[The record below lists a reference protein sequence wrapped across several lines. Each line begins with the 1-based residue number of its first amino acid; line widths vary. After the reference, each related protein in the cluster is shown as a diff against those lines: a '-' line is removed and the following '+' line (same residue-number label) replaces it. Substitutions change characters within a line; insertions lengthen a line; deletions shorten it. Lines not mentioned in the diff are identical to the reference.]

1 MKVLILDNY
10 DSFTYNLYQ
19 FFGELGAQLQVSRN
33 DKISLDEIR
42 AFAPDRIVISP
53 GPGRP
58 DNPTYFGVGM
68 EAIRELGHQT
78 PILGICLG
86 HQGIVC
92 AFGGRLVRLDT
103 VMHGK
108 ASTVF
113 HNKDSIFEGVPQSFE
128 AMRYHSLI
136 AQAEALPKEL
146 DVIAK
151 TFNDVIMAVRHRN
164 FPIWGIQFHPES
176 IGTQHGMKILANFLN
191 HAGKS
196 A

>member
-19 FFGELGAQLQVSRN
+19 YFGELGAQLQVSRN

-42 AFAPDRIVISP
+42 AYGPDRIVISP

-58 DNPTYFGVGM
+58 DNPDYFGVGM
-68 EAIRELGHQT
+68 ETILELGQEI

-92 AFGGRLVRLDT
+92 AFGGRLARLDR

-113 HNKDSIFEGVPQSFE
+113 HNRDSIFKGVPQSFE

-136 AQAEALPKEL
+136 ARAESLPEEL

-151 TFNDVIMAVRHRN
+151 TFNDVIMAVRHRSL
-164 FPIWGIQFHPES
+164 PIWGIQFHPES
-176 IGTQHGMKILANFLN
+176 IGTEYGMKILANFLN
-191 HAGKS
+191 HSEKS
-196 A
+196 